1 MIVKGRPEEHF
12 LTVVHVRATD
22 AQAITDALTM
32 YMQDKALD
40 YRKLVG
46 QGYDGAATFSGVNS
60 GVQRRMRVHT
70 PHALFI
76 HCSCILLT
84 LFSYIVP
91 AIDYN

>member
-46 QGYDGAATFSGVNS
+46 QGCTME
-60 GVQRRMRVHT
+60 QL
-70 PHALFI
+70 LF
-76 HCSCILLT
+76 LG
-84 LFSYIVP
+84 
-91 AIDYN
+91 